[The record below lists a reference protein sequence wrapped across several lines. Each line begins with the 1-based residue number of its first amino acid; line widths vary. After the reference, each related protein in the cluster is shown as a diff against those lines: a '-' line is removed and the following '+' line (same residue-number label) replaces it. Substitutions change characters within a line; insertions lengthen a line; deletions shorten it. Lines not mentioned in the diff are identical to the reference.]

1 MAEAYTYSY
10 EPAWQKGDV
19 ISSLRLNNIENGI
32 RRSLNLISDLN
43 YWNQDAPQEVT
54 EEDAGKHYFNDFAQD
69 RTIESLTQD
78 EGLIHVTTHTIAIK
92 SYQIVDD
99 AISYDSNDPSG
110 AGYKVVKTNASGII
124 PSSLLPSYVD
134 DVLEFPT
141 KNDFPSGSTD
151 SNPDDAH
158 APSGPETGKIYVDL
172 STGRSYRWGGSAY
185 TEVGVIHLDY
195 NDDNSERDQNINGVD
210 SANQTAIFG
219 TGDEKYVKKVTQ
231 LDGQIK
237 VEHAL
242 FNPTINTTSS
252 TGSAGDLFSITVGGN
267 TSNTFTP
274 TLASTAVY
282 GVTKLNS
289 NTVNSGTIT
298 DDEALAVTTL
308 GVHNIINTLDNTFTA
323 STAAF
328 INQISEENGII
339 SATERSFSPILNHT
353 ASTTTSAVPYLSI
366 SIAGNES
373 SAVALDTATTANY
386 GVTVLS
392 NTQDSTNSTAAAT
405 PQGVWDAIN
414 QLDSTVTVNSTGYI
428 TGITQTNGKLTTA
441 TTAAFEPSLSI
452 TAASSNSAQELN
464 LTVAG
469 NTGASAIT
477 LATATTGVYGVTK
490 LSDATDNTSSD
501 IAATSKAVKDSLNAA
516 KAYTDNQINTLDA
529 NITGTPGTGKTLTAL
544 SQTNGIMSATFSN
557 ISITKSQI
565 SDLTAA
571 ELLTPAQ
578 KNSIEL
584 FDDLINNFTFN
595 LTLQLPTEVTWSR
608 DDNTG
613 VVTAVPKTFSTD
625 TTVSYQM
632 NDGNGWV
639 AYDSTQSYEGNHT
652 FKAHVSRS
660 HIFNGTTHTAEA
672 DISETYEYIQE
683 SAPEGD

>member
-32 RRSLNLISDLN
+32 RRALNLIDDLEISN
-43 YWNQDAPQEVT
+43 GPVEEGTDSKYYIHGFAPSQTLET
-54 EEDAGKHYFNDFAQD
+54 
-69 RTIESLTQD
+69 LTQHD
-78 EGLIHVTTHTIAIK
+78 GLISATFQDIYIDSAHITDRADGTGNQNIA
-92 SYQIVDD
+92 
-99 AISYDSNDPSG
+99 NT
-110 AGYKVVKTNASGII
+110 VVKTNSSGII
-124 PSSLLPSYVD
+124 PSHLLPSYVD
-134 DVLEFPT
+134 DILEFPT

-158 APSGPETGKIYVDL
+158 APSGPETGKIYVDT
-172 STGRSYRWGGSAY
+172 STGRSYRWGGSEY
-185 TEVGVIHLDY
+185 IEVGVIHLNY
-195 NDDNSERDQNINGVD
+195 NDDNGANHDQNINGAD
-210 SANQTAIFG
+210 SAEHTAIFG
-219 TGDEKYVKKVTQ
+219 TDDTKYVKKVTQ
-231 LDGQIK
+231 FEGQIK

-252 TGSAGDLFSITVGGN
+252 TGSVGDLFSITVGGN
-267 TSNTFTP
+267 TSNTFMP

-298 DDEALAVTTL
+298 DDETLAVTTL

-323 STAAF
+323 STTAF
-328 INQISEENGII
+328 INQVSEENGII
-339 SATERSFSPILNHT
+339 SATERAFSPVLNHT

-392 NTQDSTNSTAAAT
+392 DTQDSTNSTVAAT
-405 PQGVWDAIN
+405 PKGVWDAIN
-414 QLDSTVTVNSTGYI
+414 QLNSTVSTDTGYI
-428 TGITQTNGKLTTA
+428 TNIVQQQGLLHTI
-441 TTAAFEPSLSI
+441 TTAAFNPNINTIYNSTLDKDIFSVTIGGE
-452 TAASSNSAQELN
+452 TSNTFAP
-464 LTVAG
+464 TV
-469 NTGASAIT
+469 
-477 LATATTGVYGVTK
+477 ATTGVYGVTK
-490 LSDATDNTSSD
+490 LSSTQSTSEEGL
-501 IAATSKAVKDSLNAA
+501 AATPKGVWNAINQLNSTVTAPSNS
-516 KAYTDNQINTLDA
+516 Y
-529 NITGTPGTGKTLTAL
+529 ITSITETSGILTATTA
-544 SQTNGIMSATFSN
+544 SFAD

-595 LTLQLPTEVTWSR
+595 LTLQLPTSVEWHR

-613 VVTAVPKTFSTD
+613 VVTAAVPPAFAAD

-639 AYDSTQSYEGNHT
+639 TYDGTQSYEGNHT

>member
-1 MAEAYTYSY
+1 MSSY
-10 EPAWQKGDV
+10 IYKSEPDWTKGEV
-19 ISSLRLNNIENGI
+19 ISSNRLNNIETGI
-32 RRSLNLISDLN
+32 RQALAEIRELNVNLTD
-43 YWNQDAPQEVT
+43 VT
-54 EEDAGKHYFNDFAQD
+54 EDTVNHTFSGFSPDSTLAG
-69 RTIESLTQD
+69 LTQR
-78 EGLIHVTTHTIAIK
+78 EGFINATFQTIKIVSNQVDGNSCTGHTADGGR
-92 SYQIVDD
+92 IVK
-99 AISYDSNDPSG
+99 AAPN
-110 AGYKVVKTNASGII
+110 GII
-124 PSSLLPSYVD
+124 PASVLPSYVD
-134 DVLEFPT
+134 DILEGYYHNGIFY
-141 KNDFPSGSTD
+141 KNKTENNGNATY
-151 SNPDDAH
+151 SNQYYGEKMGEGENSDTIIEDQSVH
-158 APSGPETGKIYVDL
+158 GTTGKIYVDL
-172 STGRSYRWGGSAY
+172 DTGRSYRWTNSD
-185 TEVGVIHLDY
+185 TFIETGVIHLDY
-195 NDDNSERDQNINGVD
+195 NDDNSESDQNINGAG
-210 SANQTAIFG
+210 STAQTAIFG

-252 TGSAGDLFSITVGGN
+252 TGTSGDLFSITIGGN

-289 NTVNSGTIT
+289 NTVNSNTIT
-298 DDEALAVTTL
+298 DDETLAVTTL
-308 GVHNIINTLDNTFTA
+308 GVHNIINTLNNTVTA
-323 STAAF
+323 SSAAF
-328 INQISEENGII
+328 ISGIQETNGII
-339 SATERSFSPILNHT
+339 AMTETTFSPTLNHT
-353 ASTTTSAVPYLSI
+353 ASTTTSVVPYLSI

-373 SAVALDTATTANY
+373 DPIALDTATTANY

-414 QLDSTVTVNSTGYI
+414 QLDSTVTVNNTGYI

-452 TAASSNSAQELN
+452 TAATGNSAQELN

-490 LSDATDNTSSD
+490 LSDATDNTSSN
-501 IAATSKAVKDSLNAA
+501 IAATSKAVKDSLDAA
-516 KAYTDNQINTLDA
+516 KAYADA
-529 NITGTPGTGKTLTAL
+529 VTIP
-544 SQTNGIMSATFSN
+544 
-557 ISITKSQI
+557 KSQI

-584 FDDLINNFTFN
+584 FDNLINNFTFN
-595 LTLQLPTEVTWSR
+595 LTLQLPTEVTWNR

-613 VVTAVPKTFSTD
+613 VVTAVPKTFPTD
-625 TTVSYQM
+625 TTVTYQM

-639 AYDSTQSYEGNHT
+639 AYDGTQSYTGDHT
-652 FKAHVSRS
+652 FKAHVARS
-660 HIFNGTTHTAEA
+660 HAFNGTTYTAEA
-672 DISETYEYIQE
+672 DINETYEYTE
-683 SAPEGD
+683 ELTPEGE